1 MHLSTN
7 GQHERFKGS
16 LQAVS
21 ADTDVELV
29 GPGNKGDESADE
41 AENYKEEDGEDER
54 MIRSRFIFQ

>member
-1 MHLSTN
+1 
-7 GQHERFKGS
+7 

-29 GPGNKGDESADE
+29 GPGNEGDESADE

>member
-1 MHLSTN
+1 M
-7 GQHERFKGS
+7 
-16 LQAVS
+16 QAVS

-29 GPGNKGDESADE
+29 GPGNKVDESADE